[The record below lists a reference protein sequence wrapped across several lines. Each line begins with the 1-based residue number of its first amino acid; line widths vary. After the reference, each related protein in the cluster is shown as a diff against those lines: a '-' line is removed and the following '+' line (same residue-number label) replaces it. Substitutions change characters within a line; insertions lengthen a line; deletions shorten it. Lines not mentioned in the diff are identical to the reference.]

1 MPVVQAGHQHAS
13 RRRANG
19 CTRVK
24 MSQAQAFTGHSIKVG
39 SRDYLLAIAA
49 KITITQIVSHDPN
62 QIGFALKVVG

>member
-1 MPVVQAGHQHAS
+1 
-13 RRRANG
+13 
-19 CTRVK
+19 